1 METKQFHLRDLLTIV
16 TGRLLMLPDKDKSAV
31 EGVYDFLEWMTGGMP
46 YTHQLPRFIRECK
59 PYLLKWFP
67 ELSIALASESLGT
80 LKTWLDSDQTP
91 DKREGIRM
99 WLAELKMM
107 QPQIKDNYDVPQMPP
122 DDHDRIDPYLEL
134 LDMANRD
141 HHP

>member
-31 EGVYDFLEWMTGGMP
+31 EGVYDFLEWMTGEMP
-46 YTHQLPRFIRECK
+46 YTHQLPRFIRECR

-107 QPQIKDNYDVPQMPP
+107 QPQIKDNYDVPQMPL

-134 LDMANRD
+134 LDMANHD
-141 HHP
+141 KHP